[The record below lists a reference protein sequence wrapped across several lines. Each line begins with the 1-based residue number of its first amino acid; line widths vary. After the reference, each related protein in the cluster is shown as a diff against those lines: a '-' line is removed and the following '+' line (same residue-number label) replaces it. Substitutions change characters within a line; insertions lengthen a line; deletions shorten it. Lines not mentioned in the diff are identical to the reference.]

1 MFALLWFLFI
11 AFAVTF
17 SLSWLL
23 DHNGDVTITWL
34 GYQLQSDVLTA
45 ILLTALFAVFLFII
59 SYLLAR
65 ILALRF
71 PAFLKFLFRRSYV
84 RHLEKVIKRHHQAF
98 ETMSKALLALEAGDD
113 GAAKKQQKDFS
124 KLVKYRAL
132 NDFFLA
138 KIYFEDQQ
146 FEKSAEYFVKFG
158 ENRHAK
164 VLALRARFENALKN
178 HEDVKAM
185 AYGKQILSVQKDN
198 LLIARKLFA
207 LYKRANMQLEVD
219 ELVKNFGEQDLAGI
233 DEKRHSR
240 KPNFFKKIFS
250 RS

>member
-11 AFAVTF
+11 AFVFTF

-45 ILLTALFAVFLFII
+45 ILLTSLLAVFLFLF

-65 ILALRF
+65 LLAIRF

-98 ETMSKALLALEAGDD
+98 EIMSKALLALEAGDD
-113 GAAKKQQKDFS
+113 SAARKQQKDFA
-124 KLVKYRAL
+124 KLVKYGAL

-138 KIYFEDQQ
+138 KIFFENQQ
-146 FEKSAEYFVKFG
+146 FARSAEYFSKFG

-164 VLALRARFENALKN
+164 ALALCARFENALKN

-185 AYGKQILSVQKDN
+185 AYGKQILAVQKDN
-198 LLIARKLFA
+198 LPIARKLFV
-207 LYKRANMQLEVD
+207 LYKKANMELEIA
-219 ELVKNFGEQDLAGI
+219 ELVKNFDEQDLVGI
-233 DEKRHSR
+233 DEKRHSH
-240 KPNFFKKIFS
+240 KPNFFKKLFS